1 MSESQKVNKIPFF
14 DSPYVIY
21 QGRAWNV
28 ILHRDNQSYLG
39 RCIVYLKS
47 RVIDDPLQ
55 LTSEERDELWE
66 DILPRLAQALEKNF
80 QPDRINYCHLANAEH
95 FVHWHII
102 PRYEKNPVRDFAG
115 ETFKDEKVGG
125 NYAPA
130 PLKTVSPEI
139 MQKIYIA
146 IKDNFCVIQ

>member
-1 MSESQKVNKIPFF
+1 MEVNSIPFF

-21 QGRAWNV
+21 EGKHWNI

-47 RVIDDPLQ
+47 RVIDDPLA
-55 LTSEERDELWE
+55 LTLEEREELWST
-66 DILPRLAQALEKNF
+66 ILPKLSAALEKTF
-80 QPDRINYCHLANAEH
+80 QPDRINYCHLANVEH

-102 PRYEKNPVRDFAG
+102 PRYEKEPIREFAG
-115 ETFKDEKVGG
+115 ETFKDEKVGA

-130 PLKTVSPEI
+130 PIKQVSASVMEKIYNAIKENFKTVT
-139 MQKIYIA
+139 
-146 IKDNFCVIQ
+146 